1 MHLRLFL
8 LQPSVIME
16 DNIRDEV
23 FAILRGAD
31 LETITS
37 RKVRTIVAERLGIG
51 QHIDQYRSVIEVRLT
66 ATCRKLQPMPT
77 EGSVYQCFPE
87 FARAVFSKL

>member
-1 MHLRLFL
+1 
-8 LQPSVIME
+8 ME

-37 RKVRTIVAERLGIG
+37 RKVRATVAERLGIG
-51 QHIDQYRSVIEVRLT
+51 QHIDQYRSLIEVRLT
-66 ATCRKLQPMPT
+66 AVCWNLHLMPT
-77 EGSVYQCFPE
+77 EGSIHQPFSEVGPG
-87 FARAVFSKL
+87 VFFKL